1 MSNDTKNKNKNIF
14 KNNMTMKKIL
24 MTMVALLSMT
34 VVMAQD
40 SDKKERRAPKQMT
53 AEQMT
58 ERMTKD
64 LTLNDDQKTKVLA
77 LNKKYKD
84 VLGGQRMG
92 GPRGKRPD
100 ANTGATEGQRPERPQ
115 MTDEQK
121 AQMKKNMEQR
131 KAYDN
136 ELKSILSA
144 DQYKKYQSQHK
155 RGRRGG
161 PRGGQAPK
169 E

>member
-1 MSNDTKNKNKNIF
+1 
-14 KNNMTMKKIL
+14 MKKFL

-40 SDKKERRAPKQMT
+40 SDKKERKAPKQMT

-64 LTLNDDQKTKVLA
+64 LTLNDAQKTKVLA

-84 VLGGQRMG
+84 VIGGPGMK
-92 GPRGKRPD
+92 GPRGTRPD
-100 ANTGATEGQRPERPQ
+100 ANTGATEGQQERPQ
-115 MTDEQK
+115 MTDAQK
-121 AQMKKNMEQR
+121 TEMKKNMEQR
-131 KAYDN
+131 KAYEK

-144 DQYKKYQSQHK
+144 DQYKKYESSQK
-155 RGRRGG
+155 RGPKGGKRGSR
-161 PRGGQAPK
+161 PQQD
-169 E
+169 

>member
-1 MSNDTKNKNKNIF
+1 
-14 KNNMTMKKIL
+14 MKKIL

-64 LTLNDDQKTKVLA
+64 LTLNDEQKTKVLA

-84 VLGGQRMG
+84 VLGGPGMG
-92 GPRGKRPD
+92 RPRGPRPD
-100 ANTGATEGQRPERPQ
+100 GNTGATEGQQRQERPQ

-121 AQMKKNMEQR
+121 AQMKKVMEQR
-131 KAYDN
+131 KAYDK

-144 DQYKKYQSQHK
+144 DQYKKYQSSQK
-155 RGRRGG
+155 RGPKGK
-161 PRGGQAPK
+161 RGGQAPK